1 MKLHAPKKITF
12 WISLVLVVL
21 GILGRFLNLGLISDW
36 SWLLIV
42 AGYILLLLGVLL
54 KGL

>member
-1 MKLHAPKKITF
+1 MKLHAPKKSPLD
-12 WISLVLVVL
+12 SLVLVVL